1 MKIEIITNQSKSLL
15 SSIIFL
21 IIGVILITNADIILS
36 FISIV
41 IGSILLISG
50 IINIFIYAQRRKS
63 NNPFANRSLFYSI
76 VLILLGIIFIF
87 FSDIIETSIRFILGG
102 WILMSGIY
110 QLITAI
116 SLSHKNTKFI
126 SSLIVAIALVILSI
140 YVIFTENLLLSSIG
154 IIMVIYSIIEI
165 MGFIFNKRNCRTIT
179 PKPGE
184 TTLIIPEKNKKIKK

>member
-87 FSDIIETSIRFILGG
+87 FS
-102 WILMSGIY
+102 
-110 QLITAI
+110 
-116 SLSHKNTKFI
+116 
-126 SSLIVAIALVILSI
+126 
-140 YVIFTENLLLSSIG
+140 
-154 IIMVIYSIIEI
+154 
-165 MGFIFNKRNCRTIT
+165 
-179 PKPGE
+179 
-184 TTLIIPEKNKKIKK
+184 

>member
-50 IINIFIYAQRRKS
+50 IINIFIYAQRRKN

-76 VLILLGIIFIF
+76 ALILLGIIFIF
-87 FSDIIETSIRFILGG
+87 
-102 WILMSGIY
+102 
-110 QLITAI
+110 LI
-116 SLSHKNTKFI
+116 
-126 SSLIVAIALVILSI
+126 
-140 YVIFTENLLLSSIG
+140 
-154 IIMVIYSIIEI
+154 
-165 MGFIFNKRNCRTIT
+165 
-179 PKPGE
+179 
-184 TTLIIPEKNKKIKK
+184 